1 MQTAR
6 ISLNPPMVPLDFCAF
21 LIWIKDIQPHA
32 YNNLG
37 VGYKANPACG
47 DTESMIPVESEIRY
61 ETEDYQH

>member
-1 MQTAR
+1 
-6 ISLNPPMVPLDFCAF
+6 MVPLDFCAF
-21 LIWIKDIQPHA
+21 LIWIKDIQLHA
-32 YNNLG
+32 YNNLR